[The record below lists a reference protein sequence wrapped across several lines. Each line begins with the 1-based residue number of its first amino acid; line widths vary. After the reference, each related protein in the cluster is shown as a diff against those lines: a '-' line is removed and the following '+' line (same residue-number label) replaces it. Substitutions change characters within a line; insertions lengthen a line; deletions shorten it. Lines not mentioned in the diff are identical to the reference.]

1 MFTRCLMVGT
11 GRVSMM
17 QSRFALMAPATRG
30 FRSNFKNPYMH
41 DPTPMS
47 QEQRGEQTAMPV
59 WDRVFDHKKYM
70 EHEGPLK
77 LSTGYSFVDVEPF
90 PRMKLMKL
98 YYLILQEVQ
107 NLPDE
112 YGYKYYARE
121 QTRYRM
127 KVVDENMSIR
137 QIEET
142 IASGIVEELIFAA
155 HNEIKLLRIMQK
167 WRPWEMYN
175 KDADEAKEQLLNM
188 ASFRHDNPFNVVHE
202 NYDAQRFDR
211 KPRAKPNQQ

>member
-1 MFTRCLMVGT
+1 MSGA
-11 GRVSMM
+11 GRASLQ
-17 QSRFALMAPATRG
+17 QSRLSVLAAQQVRS
-30 FRSNFKNPYMH
+30 FRSDFKNPYMH

-47 QEQRGEQTAMPV
+47 QEQRSEQTALPV
-59 WDRVFDHKKYM
+59 WDRVFDHQKYM
-70 EHEGPLK
+70 QHEGPLK
-77 LSTGYSFVDVEPF
+77 LTTGQAFMDVEPF

-107 NLPDE
+107 KLPDE
-112 YGYKYYARE
+112 YGYKYYSRE

-127 KVVDENMSIR
+127 KVVDENQSIR
-137 QIEET
+137 QIEEK
-142 IASGIVEELIFAA
+142 IAGGLVEELIFAA

-175 KDADEAKEQLLNM
+175 DDADEAKENLLNM

-202 NYDAQRFDR
+202 TYDHVRQDR
-211 KPRAKPNQQ
+211 KPRAKPANQQ